1 MIMKRSFSVCVTCF
15 FLAFPR
21 VALADLAKCSI
32 QIEDFRS
39 GSTYTMNHNFRFEKG
54 TESVQKKD
62 FEIPGNDY
70 LCTLAFFG
78 MKKGTKV
85 SCEYKYDKGHTF
97 FQSDRSV
104 LHDENMANNLSFRH
118 KSAHI
123 SIKTK
128 CM

>member
-1 MIMKRSFSVCVTCF
+1 MIMKRSFSMFVTCF
-15 FLAFPR
+15 FLVFPQ
-21 VALADLAKCSI
+21 VSFANTAECI
-32 QIEDFRS
+32 IEIEDTRK
-39 GSTYTMNHNFRFEKG
+39 GSTYTLKHKFSLRKEHDA
-54 TESVQKKD
+54 VQRKY

-78 MKKGTKV
+78 MKNGTML

-104 LHDENMANNLSFRH
+104 LPDENMANNLSFRH
-118 KSAHI
+118 KSAYI
-123 SIKTK
+123 YIKTK